1 MHRGRRYRHVDLLLN
16 DVAILLKQI
25 EKNIELREQASQAA
39 NDILAAIGLS
49 TIEEA
54 ELALDQAERGALAA
68 ENSPLT
74 EQFEEFD
81 QLSRD
86 MSTAYTRLDSHVEKD
101 SEVLV
106 AIGADGSSKVAAD
119 LSKGTRFQLYLAL
132 RVAGYHEFSRTRP
145 SLPFVADDIMETFD
159 DFRAEEAFR
168 LFAGMANVGQVIYL
182 THHQH
187 LIDIARRICHTKR
200 RRHGEGLCRCYH
212 GRYARSG
219 HRSNKNLSPRKVK
232 NSASSETKI
241 TKEFPLV
248 ASNST
253 GPRPER
259 MTGNLPCKP
268 EFRSPLREGPPGSA
282 L

>member
-1 MHRGRRYRHVDLLLN
+1 
-16 DVAILLKQI
+16 
-25 EKNIELREQASQAA
+25 
-39 NDILAAIGLS
+39 
-49 TIEEA
+49 EA
-54 ELALDQAERGALAA
+54 ELALDQADRDALAA
-68 ENSPLT
+68 ENSTLT

-86 MSTAYTRLDSHVEKD
+86 MSTAYSKARDEIEDIGGDDAVAKIESKRRTIYLEIDDKAAAYLRLRLGAAAAEQALRIYRDQHRSSMMQHASSAFQTISRGAYTRLDTHVEKD

-187 LIDIARRICHTKR
+187 LIDIARRICPTVIVHEL
-200 RRHGEGLCRCYH
+200 GQLQ
-212 GRYARSG
+212 
-219 HRSNKNLSPRKVK
+219 
-232 NSASSETKI
+232 
-241 TKEFPLV
+241 
-248 ASNST
+248 
-253 GPRPER
+253 
-259 MTGNLPCKP
+259 
-268 EFRSPLREGPPGSA
+268 
-282 L
+282 